1 MLVRNLGGHYHT
13 SRLGWQIVSIFVGI
27 MLDRSFIYLQLDSN
41 ERGAVMAKMFQSRRA
56 VHLMAKD
63 CLLGDKKP
71 T

>member
-1 MLVRNLGGHYHT
+1 MFVRNLGGHYHT

-41 ERGAVMAKMFQSRRA
+41 EREAVMAKMFQSRRA
-56 VHLMAKD
+56 VYLMAKD